1 MDAWFLSTSSC
12 LGSWHGTQPLQP
24 KNIVVPRCILGAS
37 EFTLAFSQYN
47 IGGEKVI
54 D

>member
-1 MDAWFLSTSSC
+1 LPWKLARHAAASAFLKN
-12 LGSWHGTQPLQP
+12 HQIQVP

-54 D
+54 N